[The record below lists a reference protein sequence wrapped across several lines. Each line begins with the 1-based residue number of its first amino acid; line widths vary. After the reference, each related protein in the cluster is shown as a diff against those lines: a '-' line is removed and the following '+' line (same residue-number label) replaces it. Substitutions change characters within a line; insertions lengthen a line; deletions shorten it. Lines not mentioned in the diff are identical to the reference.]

1 MLPMWV
7 FLVTEHGSVKGFT
20 SLNGVIT
27 AISVDSGKVLD
38 ISILS
43 KRLYQHAGDK
53 GNRCTSLRQIEH
65 SSQAWFEG

>member
-20 SLNGVIT
+20 SLHGVIT

-38 ISILS
+38 TSILS

-53 GNRCTSLRQIEH
+53 GN
-65 SSQAWFEG
+65 